1 MRQLVATGAGEVLLK
16 DMPAPTL
23 DNRPPGAIVRT
34 THIMIGAGSTLG
46 AVIDRRE
53 NPDKSRDDFK
63 ISYQVSGIVKETTPG
78 LEGFEPVTERNHP
91 YYSSEINYGP
101 PDPAPLWGAQLE
113 ALNIEAQQRFDL
125 GFQQLGEDRQTAI
138 LDRQLPANIPADL
151 PFAGSASHVAIG
163 LNAYFYA
170 TAEADDLALR
180 AQVHRQTCR
189 GLESGTHRP
198 APLGD

>member
-1 MRQLVATGAGEVLLK
+1 MADIPRRRFLKGSAGVVSGLAIGACAQ
-16 DMPAPTL
+16 DA
-23 DNRPPGAIVRT
+23 PPGAT
-34 THIMIGAGSTLG
+34 
-46 AVIDRRE
+46 E
-53 NPDKSRDDFK
+53 
-63 ISYQVSGIVKETTPG
+63 TPG
-78 LEGFEPVTERNHP
+78 LDRAVLDALASIVLPRTSLGDAGVLRVTGDFVEWLEGFEPVTERNHP

-113 ALNIEAQQRFDL
+113 ALNIEVQQRFDL
-125 GFQQLGEDRQTAI
+125 GFPQLGEDRQTAI
-138 LDRQLPANIPADL
+138 LDRQLPKNIPQDL

-170 TAEADDLALR
+170 TAEANDLALR
-180 AQVHRQTCR
+180 AQIHRQSCR

>member
-1 MRQLVATGAGEVLLK
+1 MADIPRRRFLKGSAGVVSGLAIGACAQE
-16 DMPAPTL
+16 A
-23 DNRPPGAIVRT
+23 PPGAT
-34 THIMIGAGSTLG
+34 
-46 AVIDRRE
+46 E
-53 NPDKSRDDFK
+53 
-63 ISYQVSGIVKETTPG
+63 TPG
-78 LEGFEPVTERNHP
+78 LDRAVLDALASIVLPRTSLGDAGVLRVTGDFVEWLEGFEPVTERNHP

-125 GFQQLGEDRQTAI
+125 GFPQLGEDRQTAI
-138 LDRQLPANIPADL
+138 LDRQLPKNIPQDL

-170 TAEADDLALR
+170 TAEANDLALR
-180 AQVHRQTCR
+180 AQIHRQSCR

>member
-1 MRQLVATGAGEVLLK
+1 MADIPRRRFLMGSAGLGSGL
-16 DMPAPTL
+16 A
-23 DNRPPGAIVRT
+23 
-34 THIMIGAGSTLG
+34 IGACAQDAPSGATETRGLDRAVLEALARIVLPRTALG
-46 AVIDRRE
+46 DAGVLRVTG
-53 NPDKSRDDFK
+53 DFLDW
-63 ISYQVSGIVKETTPG
+63 

-125 GFQQLGEDRQTAI
+125 GFPQLGEDRQTAI

-151 PFAGSASHVAIG
+151 PFAASALHVAIG

-170 TAEADDLALR
+170 TAEANDLALR
-180 AQVHRQTCR
+180 AQIHRQSCR
-189 GLESGTHRP
+189 GLESGTHES
-198 APLGD
+198 AP

>member
-1 MRQLVATGAGEVLLK
+1 MADIPRRRFLKGSAGVVSGLAIGACAQ
-16 DMPAPTL
+16 DA
-23 DNRPPGAIVRT
+23 PPGAT
-34 THIMIGAGSTLG
+34 
-46 AVIDRRE
+46 E
-53 NPDKSRDDFK
+53 
-63 ISYQVSGIVKETTPG
+63 TPG
-78 LEGFEPVTERNHP
+78 LDRAVLDALASIVLPRTSLGDAGVLRVTGDFVEWLEGFEPVTERNHP

-125 GFQQLGEDRQTAI
+125 GFPQLGEDRQTAI
-138 LDRQLPANIPADL
+138 LDRQLPKNIPQDL

-170 TAEADDLALR
+170 TAEANDLALR
-180 AQVHRQTCR
+180 AQIHRQSCR